1 MINFVPQAAGLGANG
16 APDAA
21 LVQAMLA
28 RKKAQESLSGGAHL
42 TQAASGTEPIYNKS
56 LGYAK
61 LLAGGVGGYMEGQE
75 ANAKQTA
82 AKQGATSAAGIA
94 QSLGLTPQQAQQL
107 QGMYLSDPTA
117 AAAIVKQMTER
128 LFAKPDEKWAQEQR
142 PDGLYQRSATTG
154 KMERVSEAQKPQFGD
169 VGTDKFGNAQKGW
182 IDPSAR
188 TITPAPLS
196 GAPQPAASP
205 AGAAPV
211 AGAVPPPS
219 PDMNPV
225 DYYKKQ
231 SDNAISGTL
240 PADQAKV
247 SALRQEVQGLPS
259 YKNLAQ
265 AAPIYT
271 AMADAASKNTKASDL
286 NLVYGL
292 GKIMDPGSVVREGE
306 MVMVKNAA
314 GLSEQLIGAVNALQG
329 GAALTPDTRIALM
342 REAKGRLDAYKQSF
356 EQDAQQYND
365 IATRNRMNPADIL
378 PQFPKAT
385 EFERAGPAIPKT
397 LQSDI
402 AAAAQQAQAAQPAAP
417 QQAPQP
423 APGGLSIDMIEAEIA
438 RRQQAAA
445 AQQDQQRYTDA
456 MGGQY

>member
-1 MINFVPQAAGLGANG
+1 MINFVPQASGINPDGS
-16 APDAA
+16 DAA
-21 LVQAMLA
+21 LLQALAA
-28 RKKAQESLSGGAHL
+28 RKKLQVGADGYGARMAQDTAL
-42 TQAASGTEPIYNKS
+42 TPIHHPGV
-56 LGYAK
+56 GYAQMGVSA
-61 LLAGGVGGYMEGQE
+61 LGGILDYAEGQK
-75 ANAKQTA
+75 KQQVA
-82 AKQGATSAAGIA
+82 RQGATSAAGIA

-107 QGMYLSDPTA
+107 QGMYLANPEA
-117 AAAIVKQMTER
+117 ASAIVKQMTER
-128 LFAKPDEKWAQEQR
+128 LFAKPDAKYNDVTLPNGALAQR
-142 PDGLYQRSATTG
+142 NATTN
-154 KMERVSEAQKPQFGD
+154 ELAVRQEPNKPTFGD

-182 IDPSAR
+182 IDPSKQ

-196 GAPQPAASP
+196 AAPQPAASP
-205 AGAAPV
+205 VGAPPT

-356 EQDAQQYND
+356 EQDAQQYHD
-365 IATRNRMNPADIL
+365 IATRNRMNPSDVL

-402 AAAAQQAQAAQPAAP
+402 AAAQQQGPPMPQQMPQGAPAAP
-417 QQAPQP
+417 Q
-423 APGGLSIDMIEAEIA
+423 GLSLDVIEAEIA

-445 AQQDQQRYTDA
+445 AQQDQQRYTDP